1 MAEAVATFFLDSFK
15 RGGILATLNVSDYT
29 NLGDLLQQEHI
40 EMANVVIDFKDSNGN
55 AKSTEPAT
63 TFAEG
68 DTVRIANKSN
78 KSG

>member
-29 NLGDLLQQEHI
+29 NLGDLLQKEHI
-40 EMANVVIDFKDSNGN
+40 EASNVVIEFKDKDGN
-55 AKSTEPAT
+55 IKTTENAT
-63 TFAEG
+63 AFTEG